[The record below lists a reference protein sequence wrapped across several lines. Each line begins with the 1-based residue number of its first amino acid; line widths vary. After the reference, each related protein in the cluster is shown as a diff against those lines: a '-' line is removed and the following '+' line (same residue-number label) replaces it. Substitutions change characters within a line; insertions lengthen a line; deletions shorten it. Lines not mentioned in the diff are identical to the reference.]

1 MNNLDGTY
9 MTKLEEVWEADA
21 WTIKYM
27 HINCQINISEVCGL
41 LAQLRLEYMRKYG
54 DLNYD

>member
-1 MNNLDGTY
+1 